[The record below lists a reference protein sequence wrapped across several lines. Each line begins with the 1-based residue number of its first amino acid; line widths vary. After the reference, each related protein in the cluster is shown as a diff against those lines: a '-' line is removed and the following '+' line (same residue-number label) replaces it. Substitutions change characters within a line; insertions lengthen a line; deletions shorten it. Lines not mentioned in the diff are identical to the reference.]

1 LTRSGQGSK
10 FKKTV
15 EFLSQLGEHQS
26 QRQLSGASELG
37 ADMALLR
44 HWQSERLART
54 HADLLASPR
63 YGPACRFFLE
73 NIYASHDFSQRDH
86 DIQYLYGVM
95 SHFLPDFL
103 LALVRNAVE
112 INSLTNALD
121 QALLRALV
129 DELGVTDT
137 ITEELYAEGYRICD
151 NYDERAHQI
160 ELLVKIGHEVDI
172 STRLPLVGMTLRIA
186 RAPARRTGW
195 GDMQDFL
202 ERGFNAFKHMH
213 GAGAFLD
220 IIYQR
225 EMKILDRIF
234 EGMEDPFEL

>member
-1 LTRSGQGSK
+1 
-10 FKKTV
+10 
-15 EFLSQLGEHQS
+15 
-26 QRQLSGASELG
+26 
-37 ADMALLR
+37 
-44 HWQSERLART
+44 
-54 HADLLASPR
+54 
-63 YGPACRFFLE
+63 LE